1 MKVFMC
7 FFCLLTLPLSHTSIV
22 IVVLDGLGNL
32 YLNPNIPHTL
42 DGKALPSVDVPEW
55 METNCSVVV
64 RAPETSTSL
73 AILFTGYRKATPETL
88 SYENATIFDI
98 FRNHGYHVYGI
109 MEQGDNRY
117 MLNELD
123 GAISFKGD
131 PEEMNLVFTGE
142 ARGWDAVG
150 GGYDGWSIREA
161 IHLIDE
167 LPHPFVLILEIASID
182 MAGHR
187 RGVEAYVQEAEQ
199 TLKQLEELVDICREK
214 KMVVVITADHG
225 MAFKNGRGGHASVP
239 YRFTDEVRIVPLYV
253 SDTTY
258 APSQKLSDFQIPDS
272 QIYEEDVAP
281 LILSLAGIN
290 EMPRYHESQKPIQT
304 HWKILGVA
312 VLFFANMFVYA
323 LLKRR

>member
-1 MKVFMC
+1 MC
-7 FFCLLTLPLSHTSIV
+7 FFYLFTLPSSCASVV

-32 YLNPNIPHTL
+32 YLGPNTPHTL
-42 DGKALPSVDVPEW
+42 DGKTLPNIDVPEW
-55 METNCSVVV
+55 MEIDCSVVV
-64 RAPETSTSL
+64 RASETSTSL
-73 AILFTGYRKATPETL
+73 AILFTGYRRATPETL

-142 ARGWDAVG
+142 AGGWDVVD

-167 LPHPFVLILEIASID
+167 LAHPFILVVEIASID

-187 RGVEAYVQEAEQ
+187 RGVEAYIQEAEQ
-199 TLKQLEELVDICREK
+199 TLNQLGELVDICKEK
-214 KMVVVITADHG
+214 KIVVVITADHG
-225 MAFKNGRGGHASVP
+225 MAFKNGRGGHANIP

-253 SDTTY
+253 SDPTST
-258 APSQKLSDFQIPDS
+258 PSQKPPDFQM
-272 QIYEEDVAP
+272 YEEDVAP
-281 LILSLAGIN
+281 FVLSLVGIN
-290 EMPRYHESQKPIQT
+290 ETPRYHESREPIQA
-304 HWKILGVA
+304 HWKILGVI
-312 VLFFANMFVYA
+312 VLFFVNVFVYA
-323 LLKRR
+323 LLKRK